1 MKISTKARYSIRL
14 MVYLADNAVD
24 KKPISLKEIADK
36 QGLSMRYLE
45 LLVVPLKNAS
55 LIRSVSGKYGG
66 YCLIRP
72 AQEIK
77 VGEIV
82 EAAIGPIKLMDCL
95 DPGAECRFKE
105 VCASRRMW
113 GLINTRITDVLYDY
127 TLDDLSEMKME
138 ELIGGEGGLDTSA
151 PSC

>member
-1 MKISTKARYSIRL
+1 MKLSTRARYSIRL
-14 MVYLADNAVD
+14 MIHLADHGGMES
-24 KKPISLKEIADK
+24 PIGLSQIAEK

-45 LLVVPLKNAS
+45 QLVVPLKNAS
-55 LIRSVSGKYGG
+55 LIRGVSGKHGG
-66 YCLIRP
+66 YVLARAPGDIN
-72 AQEIK
+72 I
-77 VGEIV
+77 GDIV

-138 ELIGGEGGLDTSA
+138 ELIKGEGGRDTSA